1 MNTILDLQVLTPQSE
16 SEELDGAIGQSSTI
30 WYCKTGVK

>member
-1 MNTILDLQVLTPQSE
+1 MNAILDLQILTPQPE

-30 WYCKTGVK
+30 WYCHVDVN

>member
-1 MNTILDLQVLTPQSE
+1 MNAILDLQVLTPQPD

-30 WYCKTGVK
+30 WFCKTTIK